1 MSVSKQHQHLQRVRS
16 LPARSIISAAAGC
29 ITLFGSFLPWLQDP
43 LAGSYSA
50 WKLPVDIGWQFRA
63 TIFSYG
69 LLCLC
74 CAALAFFTAYVNW
87 KPSKSAGGV
96 TPGYV
101 SLGVLCMVP
110 CFLFS
115 LQYLFADV
123 HGVDVLAQHLIQE
136 LLVRNHFGYTVADR
150 LIPLSPFTLTTAT
163 LSGRLELLV
172 DLVSL
177 GPFTSLASGG
187 MLIGCRRLLTVPNST
202 IVKKRPSSARYLLMP
217 FACLPLLAVLGRAPA
232 AMTFNYLAKS
242 SLAAGDSV
250 TAMKLLDVAY
260 VLNPALD
267 QVPYYHIERG
277 QANYALNPND
287 QSDDGR
293 AYLAFVYHGQG
304 DDLDAGQELLALWHA
319 HPTASWIVDE
329 LSITLETQAEFIQQP
344 NAPPIPRADNDI
356 AAMTWLQ
363 ILAQTDASNVYAQY
377 LIGRIQYY
385 LHSYSACIGHMA
397 RAIQLSRN
405 AYIQSSAYTYMGLSV
420 AGQGDIV
427 GERRFLFEAV
437 KLDPNYY
444 NNTAREE
451 LSGLH

>member
-1 MSVSKQHQHLQRVRS
+1 MSMSKQHQLLQRVRS
-16 LPARSIISAAAGC
+16 LPARSVIPAAAGC
-29 ITLFGSFLPWLQDP
+29 IMLFGSFLPWLVDP

-63 TIFSYG
+63 NIFSYG

-74 CAALAFFTAYVNW
+74 CAALALFTAYVNW
-87 KPSKSAGGV
+87 KPSRRSRYF
-96 TPGYV
+96 TPGYA

-110 CFLFS
+110 FFLFS

-123 HGVDVLAQHLIQE
+123 HGVDVLGQHLIQE
-136 LLVRNHFGYTVADR
+136 LLVQQHFGYSVTSK
-150 LIPLSPFTLTTAT
+150 LIPLSPFTVTTAT
-163 LSGRLELLV
+163 LSGRFKLLV
-172 DLVSL
+172 DLVSF

-187 MLIGCRRLLTVPNST
+187 MLIGCRRLLMVPSST
-202 IVKKRPSSARYLLMP
+202 IVKKRRSSAWYLVIP

-242 SLAAGDSV
+242 SLAAGDAI
-250 TAMKLLDVAY
+250 TAMKLLDVALI
-260 VLNPALD
+260 LNPALD

-277 QANYALNPND
+277 QANYGLNPND
-287 QSDDGR
+287 QSDVGR
-293 AYLAFVYHGQG
+293 AYLASVYHVQG
-304 DDLDAGQELLALWHA
+304 DDLDADQEVLALWHA
-319 HPTASWIVDE
+319 HPTAPWVVDE
-329 LSITLETQAEFIQQP
+329 LSITLETQAEFIQHP
-344 NAPPIPRADNDI
+344 NAPPIARADNDI

-385 LHSYSACIGHMA
+385 LHSYSACIEHMA
-397 RAIQLSRN
+397 RVIQLSRN
-405 AYIQSSAYTYMGLSV
+405 ADIQSSAYTYMGLSV

-427 GERRFLFEAV
+427 GERRFLFEAA
-437 KLDPNYY
+437 KLDTNYY